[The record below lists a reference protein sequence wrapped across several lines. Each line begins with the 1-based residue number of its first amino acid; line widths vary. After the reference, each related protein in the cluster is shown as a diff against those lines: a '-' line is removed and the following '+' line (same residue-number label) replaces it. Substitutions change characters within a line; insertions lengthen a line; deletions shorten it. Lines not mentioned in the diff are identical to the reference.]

1 MKSNNY
7 NKRKIKT
14 TLSIL
19 KSTNDDLRNFKLELP
34 LTQAEK
40 DLLTVSEMLYVLFR
54 LW

>member
-14 TLSIL
+14 TLTIL
-19 KSTNDDLRNFKLELP
+19 KSTNDDLRNFEFELP

-40 DLLTVSEMLYVLFR
+40 DLLIVTEILYVLFR